1 MNPRIAIWFSL
12 FAVILLILIQYYSIS
27 EMYRTKAEQFD
38 DRYGELVYSAM
49 VNYNRTAD
57 AVFDTLFY
65 SFENYARQMIIGYEQ
80 FNSEDT
86 EISFRESVREGF
98 ARILN
103 NLKKPDEFIMQY
115 LQNAGMETDFRSGYT
130 IRELS
135 LISFN
140 DFYPVYS
147 DTTQSVKSQLSE
159 ALQAYSYTSEGNY
172 FRIRYDFYID
182 FTDKSRII
190 YREMTITL
198 LLAVITILIVIIV
211 FYLTLKNMFHQKKLS
226 DLKTD
231 FINNMTHELKTPLS
245 TIAVATSSLSDEK
258 FLKQQD
264 RVKEIST
271 LIKKQNRHLT
281 QLIDRI
287 LDISIW
293 EKDQVR
299 IEKKPVH
306 IFQFIKEKLE
316 SFQIEYKEHN
326 PSIKDEYELEKDYV
340 MLDDVHMTTVLNNLL
355 SNAVKYCD
363 EQPEIHVKVTV
374 KHNLSLQISDN
385 GIGIS
390 REDQKFV
397 FDKFYRAGK
406 GDFRTVK
413 GLGLGLYYVKQII
426 TAHGGEIYL
435 NSQPGKGSTFIINI
449 PLNNEHSAG
458 RG

>member
-12 FAVILLILIQYYSIS
+12 LAVILLILIQYYSIS
-27 EMYRTKAEQFD
+27 EMYRTRKEQFD

-57 AVFDTLFY
+57 QVFDTLFY
-65 SFENYARQMIIGYEQ
+65 SFENYARLMIIEYEQ
-80 FNSEDT
+80 LNSEDEEET
-86 EISFRESVREGF
+86 LRNNILDGF
-98 ARILN
+98 LSILN
-103 NLKKPDEFIMQY
+103 NKEKPDEFVRES
-115 LQNAGMETDFRSGYT
+115 LKNAGAETDFRSGYQ
-130 IRELS
+130 IRELA

-140 DFYPVYS
+140 DLYPVYS
-147 DTTQSVKSQLSE
+147 DTIQTRKTELSE

-182 FTDKSRII
+182 FTHKSRII
-190 YREMTITL
+190 YQEMTITL
-198 LLAVITILIVIIV
+198 LLALITISIVIVV
-211 FYLTLKNMFHQKKLS
+211 FYLTLKNMLLQKKLS

-245 TIAVATSSLSDEK
+245 TIAVAASSLTDEK
-258 FLKQQD
+258 FLKQQE

-299 IEKKPVH
+299 LEKKPVH

-326 PSIKDEYELEKDYV
+326 PSIKDEYMLEKDYV

-363 EQPEIHVKVTV
+363 RPPEIFVKVTV
-374 KHNLSLQISDN
+374 KHNLSIQISDN

-390 REDQKFV
+390 REDQKYI

-406 GDFRTVK
+406 GDFKTVK
-413 GLGLGLYYVKQII
+413 GMGLGLYYVKQIVN
-426 TAHGGEIYL
+426 AHGGEIFL
-435 NSQPGKGSTFIINI
+435 NSQPGKGSTFTINI

-458 RG
+458 RR

>member
-1 MNPRIAIWFSL
+1 
-12 FAVILLILIQYYSIS
+12 
-27 EMYRTKAEQFD
+27 MYRTKKEQFD
-38 DRYGELVYSAM
+38 NHYGELVYSAM

-57 AVFDTLFY
+57 QVFDTLFY
-65 SFENYARQMIIGYEQ
+65 SFENYARRMIIEYEQ
-80 FNSEDT
+80 LNSDDEEETLRNNILD
-86 EISFRESVREGF
+86 GF
-98 ARILN
+98 LSILN
-103 NLKKPDEFIMQY
+103 NKEKPDKFVRES
-115 LQNAGMETDFRSGYT
+115 LKNAGAETDFRSGYQ
-130 IRELS
+130 IRELA

-140 DFYPVYS
+140 DLYPVYS
-147 DTTQSVKSQLSE
+147 DTIQTRKTELSE

-182 FTDKSRII
+182 FTHKSRII

-198 LLAVITILIVIIV
+198 LLALITIFIVIVV
-211 FYLTLKNMFHQKKLS
+211 FYLTLKNMLLQKKLS

-299 IEKKPVH
+299 LEKKPVH

-316 SFQIEYKEHN
+316 SFQLEYKEHN
-326 PSIKDEYELEKDYV
+326 PSIKDEYMLEKDYV

-355 SNAVKYCD
+355 SNAVKYCVRP
-363 EQPEIHVKVTV
+363 PEIYVKVTV
-374 KHNLSLQISDN
+374 KHNLSIQISDN

-390 REDQKFV
+390 REDQKYI

-406 GDFRTVK
+406 GDFKTVK
-413 GLGLGLYYVKQII
+413 GMGLGLYYVKQIV
-426 TAHGGEIYL
+426 TAHGGEIFL
-435 NSQPGKGSTFIINI
+435 NSQPGKGSTFTINI

-458 RG
+458 RR

>member
-1 MNPRIAIWFSL
+1 MKPRIAIWFSL

-27 EMYRTKAEQFD
+27 EMYRTKKEQFD
-38 DRYGELVYSAM
+38 SRYGELVYSAM
-49 VNYNRTAD
+49 VNYNLTSD
-57 AVFDTLFY
+57 KIFDSLFY
-65 SFENYARQMIIGYEQ
+65 SFENYARQMIIEREQ
-80 FNSEDT
+80 FHSDEEEVT
-86 EISFRESVREGF
+86 FRKNILEGF
-98 ARILN
+98 SLILN
-103 NLKKPDEFIMQY
+103 NQKKPDEFVIQY
-115 LQNAGMETDFRSGYT
+115 LKNAGAETDFRSGYT
-130 IRELS
+130 IRTLS

-140 DFYPVYS
+140 DLYPVYS

-172 FRIRYDFYID
+172 FRIRFDFYID
-182 FTDKSRII
+182 FTHKSRII
-190 YREMTITL
+190 YREMTVTL
-198 LLAVITILIVIIV
+198 ILAVITILIVIIV
-211 FYLTLKNMFHQKKLS
+211 FYLTLKNMFLQKKLS

-258 FLKQQD
+258 FLKQQE

-299 IEKKPVH
+299 LEKKPVH

-326 PSIKDEYELEKDYV
+326 PSIKDEYMLEKDYV

-363 EQPEIHVKVTV
+363 RSPEISVKVTI
-374 KHNLSLQISDN
+374 KHNLSIQISDN
-385 GIGIS
+385 GIGINK
-390 REDQKFV
+390 EDQKYI

-406 GDFRTVK
+406 GDFKTVK
-413 GLGLGLYYVKQII
+413 GMGLGLYYVKQIV

-435 NSQPGKGSTFIINI
+435 NSQPGKGSTFTINI
-449 PLNNEHSAG
+449 PLNNEHPAG
-458 RG
+458 RR

>member
-1 MNPRIAIWFSL
+1 
-12 FAVILLILIQYYSIS
+12 
-27 EMYRTKAEQFD
+27 MYRTKAEQFD

>member
-27 EMYRTKAEQFD
+27 EMYRTKKEQFD
-38 DRYGELVYSAM
+38 NHYGELVYSAM

-57 AVFDTLFY
+57 QVFDTLFY
-65 SFENYARQMIIGYEQ
+65 SFENYARRMIIEYEQ
-80 FNSEDT
+80 LNSDDEEETLRNNILD
-86 EISFRESVREGF
+86 GF
-98 ARILN
+98 LSILN
-103 NLKKPDEFIMQY
+103 NKEKPDKFVRES
-115 LQNAGMETDFRSGYT
+115 LKNAGAETDFRSGYQ
-130 IRELS
+130 IRELA

-140 DFYPVYS
+140 DLYPVYS
-147 DTTQSVKSQLSE
+147 DTIQTRKTELSE

-182 FTDKSRII
+182 FTHKSRII

-198 LLAVITILIVIIV
+198 LLALITIFIVIVV
-211 FYLTLKNMFHQKKLS
+211 FYLTLKNMLLQKKLS

-299 IEKKPVH
+299 LEKKPVH

-316 SFQIEYKEHN
+316 SFQLEYKEHN
-326 PSIKDEYELEKDYV
+326 PSIKDEYMLEKDYV

-355 SNAVKYCD
+355 SNAVKYCVRP
-363 EQPEIHVKVTV
+363 PEIYVKVTV
-374 KHNLSLQISDN
+374 KHNLSIQISDN

-390 REDQKFV
+390 REDQKYI

-406 GDFRTVK
+406 GDFKTVK
-413 GLGLGLYYVKQII
+413 GMGLGLYYVKQIV
-426 TAHGGEIYL
+426 TAHGGEIFL
-435 NSQPGKGSTFIINI
+435 NSQPGKGSTFTINI

-458 RG
+458 RR

>member
-12 FAVILLILIQYYSIS
+12 FAVILLSLIQYYSIS

-449 PLNNEHSAG
+449 PLNNEYSAG

>member
-65 SFENYARQMIIGYEQ
+65 SFENFARQMIIGHEQ
-80 FNSEDT
+80 SYSDDT
-86 EISFRESVREGF
+86 ETSFRENVREGF

-103 NLKKPDEFIMQY
+103 SQKKPDEFIMQY
-115 LQNAGMETDFRSGYT
+115 LKNAGMETDFRSGYT

-140 DFYPVYS
+140 DFYPVHS
-147 DTTQSVKSQLSE
+147 DTTQSEKSKLSE

-211 FYLTLKNMFHQKKLS
+211 FYLTLKNMFLQKKLS

-390 REDQKFV
+390 KDDQKFV

-435 NSQPGKGSTFIINI
+435 NSQPGKGSTFIINL

>member
-65 SFENYARQMIIGYEQ
+65 AFENYARQMIIGHEQ
-80 FNSEDT
+80 FYSEDT
-86 EISFRESVREGF
+86 EMSFRESVREGF

-355 SNAVKYCD
+355 SNAIKYCD
-363 EQPEIHVKVTV
+363 KQPEIHVKVTV